1 MAEKSS
7 QLNTLVFDYL
17 KTLSDKVAKQFKKQ
31 VGDSNFEQLVSM
43 LFIVEKR
50 RKVLQVFCHVS
61 NLIYFFHF
69 SLLTHLNYQNL

>member
-31 VGDSNFEQLVSM
+31 VGDSGFEQLVSM
-43 LFIVEKR
+43 LFER
-50 RKVLQVFCHVS
+50 
-61 NLIYFFHF
+61 
-69 SLLTHLNYQNL
+69 